1 MSDIIRQLGVQ
12 VSLKDLGDLH
22 YFIRVEVQQTR
33 EGIFL
38 SQQKYIRDLLK
49 RANMEGAR
57 PIHTP
62 LSTKPTLQLNDG
74 HPPADQKQ
82 YKSVIGALQYLPITR
97 PDIVFAVNKLA
108 QFMHQ
113 SSQLHWTSTKR
124 VFRYLKGTIT
134 HGISLTPSVNPYLSG
149 YSDEDWGT
157 NPDNIHSTSAYL
169 IVFRNC
175 PISWSIRKQ
184 HLVARSCTEAKYRAL
199 ASATSERIWIRTLL
213 HALGIKTSKR
223 PSIYCDNIGAT

>member
-82 YKSVIGALQYLPITR
+82 YKSVIGALQYLAIT
-97 PDIVFAVNKLA
+97 DL
-108 QFMHQ
+108 
-113 SSQLHWTSTKR
+113 
-124 VFRYLKGTIT
+124 
-134 HGISLTPSVNPYLSG
+134 IS
-149 YSDEDWGT
+149 
-157 NPDNIHSTSAYL
+157 
-169 IVFRNC
+169 F
-175 PISWSIRKQ
+175 
-184 HLVARSCTEAKYRAL
+184 
-199 ASATSERIWIRTLL
+199 LL
-213 HALGIKTSKR
+213 
-223 PSIYCDNIGAT
+223 

>member
-22 YFIRVEVQQTR
+22 YFIGVEVQQTR

-62 LSTKPTLQLNDG
+62 LSTKPILQLNDG

-82 YKSVIGALQYLPITR
+82 YRSVIGALQYLPITR

-108 QFMHQ
+108 
-113 SSQLHWTSTKR
+113 
-124 VFRYLKGTIT
+124 
-134 HGISLTPSVNPYLSG
+134 
-149 YSDEDWGT
+149 
-157 NPDNIHSTSAYL
+157 
-169 IVFRNC
+169 
-175 PISWSIRKQ
+175 
-184 HLVARSCTEAKYRAL
+184 
-199 ASATSERIWIRTLL
+199 
-213 HALGIKTSKR
+213 
-223 PSIYCDNIGAT
+223 

>member
-74 HPPADQKQ
+74 HPPANQKQ
-82 YKSVIGALQYLPITR
+82 YRSVIGALQYLPITR

-113 SSQLHWTSTKR
+113 SSQLHWTS
-124 VFRYLKGTIT
+124 
-134 HGISLTPSVNPYLSG
+134 
-149 YSDEDWGT
+149 
-157 NPDNIHSTSAYL
+157 
-169 IVFRNC
+169 
-175 PISWSIRKQ
+175 
-184 HLVARSCTEAKYRAL
+184 AK
-199 ASATSERIWIRTLL
+199 
-213 HALGIKTSKR
+213 
-223 PSIYCDNIGAT
+223 